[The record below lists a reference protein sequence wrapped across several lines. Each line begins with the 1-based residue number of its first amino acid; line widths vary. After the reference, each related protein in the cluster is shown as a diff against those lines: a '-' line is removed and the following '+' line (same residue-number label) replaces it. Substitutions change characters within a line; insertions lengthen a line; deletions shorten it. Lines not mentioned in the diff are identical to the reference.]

1 VGLPVHKLE
10 ALAQACGQ
18 VKYTA
23 PALSR
28 LTALTSPTCLACS
41 LAPLRLCAR
50 IPSGGS
56 GTPRMGRSRRA
67 RSSASQ
73 CSARPSAQ
81 RSPRLTQ
88 RRVRMPRDVGR
99 LWSCLRAAAGSCCA
113 SIVRAAALA
122 LPGVVDVI
130 SAADVKALGCSNS
143 LTGSGSALLHP
154 RNVHV
159 GCVRLDSH
167 GRVATL
173 SLALSQV

>member
-1 VGLPVHKLE
+1 
-10 ALAQACGQ
+10 
-18 VKYTA
+18 
-23 PALSR
+23 
-28 LTALTSPTCLACS
+28 
-41 LAPLRLCAR
+41 
-50 IPSGGS
+50 
-56 GTPRMGRSRRA
+56 MGRSRRA

-99 LWSCLRAAAGSCCA
+99 LWSCLRAAAGSCCG

-143 LTGSGSALLHP
+143 LTGSGSVLLHP

-167 GRVATL
+167 GRPPRFL
-173 SLALSQV
+173 SLSRRYEIFAAGKIAYYGTLPPLNLTLRCTPTHTLTCTAHHTGAALDGPA